1 MVVIRLARGGAKK
14 RPFYHIVVANSRSP
28 RDGRNLEILGY
39 FNPIA
44 AGGEK
49 RLVLDLNKVN
59 DWVSKGAQAS
69 DRVKTLIAEMRKIQA
84 AEVAA

>member
-28 RDGRNLEILGY
+28 RDGRNLEVLGY

-44 AGGEK
+44 TGGEK

-59 DWVSKGAQAS
+59 EWVSKGAQAS
-69 DRVKTLIAEMRKIQA
+69 DRVKTLIAEMKKTQA
-84 AEVAA
+84 ADVAA